1 MTAIPALF
9 DPVLQRSL
17 AAALAIIL
25 LTGAWQKLRDP
36 VLFAAAVEN
45 YRLLPESL
53 VAVVARLLPW
63 WEAAA
68 GALLLLPDWRPLG
81 ATLAITLLLTVTAAV
96 AINVLRGHREID
108 CGCGG
113 LTAQVGDQTL
123 NWGLVV
129 RNLLMIAA
137 GLLTLA
143 GEVARETVWIDYLSV
158 AGGTLGLTGLY
169 LAANQL
175 LANRPRLE
183 ALRNY

>member
-1 MTAIPALF
+1 MVAIPALF

-45 YRLLPESL
+45 YRLLPDSL
-53 VAVVARLLPW
+53 IAPLARLLPW

-68 GALLLLPDWRPLG
+68 GALLLLPDWRQVG
-81 ATLAITLLLTVTAAV
+81 AMLTIALLLTVTAAV
-96 AINVLRGHREID
+96 AINILRGHREID

-123 NWGLVV
+123 SWGLVT
-129 RNLLMIAA
+129 RNLLMIGAS
-137 GLLTLA
+137 LLTMA
-143 GEVARETVWIDYLSV
+143 GEVGRETVWIDYLSV

-169 LAANQL
+169 LASNQL
-175 LANRPRLE
+175 LANRPRLD